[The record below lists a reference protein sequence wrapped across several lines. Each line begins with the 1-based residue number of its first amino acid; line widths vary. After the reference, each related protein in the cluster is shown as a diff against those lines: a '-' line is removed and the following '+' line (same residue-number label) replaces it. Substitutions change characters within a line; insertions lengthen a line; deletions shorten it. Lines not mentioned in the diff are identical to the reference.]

1 MPYVIPPTEPPS
13 LAVLGA
19 RGAVD
24 NSVGTGIDKKV
35 VDTGIDKK
43 AADTS
48 AGDRFPVHVIYCVG
62 RNYAAHAVEMGND
75 PDREL
80 PFFFMKPSFALLEH
94 GGSMRLPSLSTDVQH
109 EVELVVAMGRGGTDI
124 AVEEALSYVFG
135 YAVGLDMTR
144 RDLQTAAKTRGQ
156 PWEQGKTFLH
166 AAPCSAILPVEA
178 AGTAAGIV
186 AGTAA
191 GTGGITDAEIYLDV
205 NGERR
210 QTGNI
215 NQMLWKVPE
224 VISRLSTFFP
234 LSPGDLIYTGT
245 PAGVGRV
252 VSGDRLEAVI
262 TGIGRLSILVE

>member
-1 MPYVIPPTEPPS
+1 MPYVIPPAEPPS

-24 NSVGTGIDKKV
+24 TVADNSADTAADTV
-35 VDTGIDKK
+35 VDKK

-109 EVELVVAMGRGGTDI
+109 EVELVVAIGRGGTDI
-124 AVEEALSYVFG
+124 PVEEALSYVFG

-178 AGTAAGIV
+178 AGTAAG
-186 AGTAA
+186 TR
-191 GTGGITDAEIYLDV
+191 GITDAEIYLDV

>member
-1 MPYVIPPTEPPS
+1 MSYVISPIEPPS

-19 RGAVD
+19 RDAVD
-24 NSVGTGIDKKV
+24 TSAVAGTSVGTAVDTVDDTVVDKKG
-35 VDTGIDKK
+35 TE
-43 AADTS
+43 
-48 AGDRFPVHVIYCVG
+48 DRFPVHEIYCVG
-62 RNYAAHAVEMGND
+62 RNYAAHAVEMGSD
-75 PDREL
+75 PDRDL
-80 PFFFMKPSFALLEH
+80 PFFFMKPRFALLED
-94 GGSMRLPSLSTDVQH
+94 GGTMHLPSLSTDVHH
-109 EVELVVAMGRGGTDI
+109 EVELVVAMRRGGTDI
-124 AVEEALSYVFG
+124 AVEEALAYVFG

-144 RDLQTAAKTRGQ
+144 RDLQTEAKTRGQ

-178 AGTAAGIV
+178 TAPK
-186 AGTAA
+186 
-191 GTGGITDAEIYLDV
+191 GITAGEIYLDV

-215 NQMLWKVPE
+215 NQLLWKVPE
-224 VISRLSTFFP
+224 VISRLSALFP

-252 VSGDRLEAVI
+252 VSGDRLEAGI